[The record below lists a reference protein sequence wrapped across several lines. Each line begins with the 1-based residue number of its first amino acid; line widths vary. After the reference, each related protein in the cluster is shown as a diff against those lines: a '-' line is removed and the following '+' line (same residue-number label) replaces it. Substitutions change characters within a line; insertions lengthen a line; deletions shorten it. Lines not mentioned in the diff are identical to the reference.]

1 MVQVFKEQEF
11 HLQPGR
17 WTGAGEEVR
26 SLSSRGCQMIDFG
39 QLWVWR
45 DPALSRS
52 LGWYAAVAAN
62 SKPAKFRIAATIPV
76 SLGLEDSSELAL
88 WEELDR
94 LTPVFLSRWS
104 EVRGGRAD
112 LSPPAEDGSLLDL
125 CPDLATRNG
134 ADELC
139 SFSTRELRR
148 MAPTSRRP
156 IFARCASPG

>member
-1 MVQVFKEQEF
+1 M
-11 HLQPGR
+11 
-17 WTGAGEEVR
+17 T
-26 SLSSRGCQMIDFG
+26 DFG

-62 SKPAKFRIAATIPV
+62 QKPAKFRIAATIPV

-104 EVRGGRAD
+104 EVRGGRAG
-112 LSPPAEDGSLLDL
+112 L
-125 CPDLATRNG
+125 
-134 ADELC
+134 
-139 SFSTRELRR
+139 
-148 MAPTSRRP
+148 
-156 IFARCASPG
+156 CASGRRQPARSLPGTRLADARAL